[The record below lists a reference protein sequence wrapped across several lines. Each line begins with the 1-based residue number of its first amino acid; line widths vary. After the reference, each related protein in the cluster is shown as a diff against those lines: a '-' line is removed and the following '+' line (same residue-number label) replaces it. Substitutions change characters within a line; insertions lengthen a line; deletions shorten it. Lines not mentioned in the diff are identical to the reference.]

1 MGGRLQP
8 AKQKLPNEGD
18 RLSSSQEAGRE
29 GPVVLTSG
37 ELSWAGRQGGPHG
50 MSRVWPGI
58 AVSLSLDGR
67 GEERKLPIGGEA
79 QGHASGCEVLPWKQ

>member
-1 MGGRLQP
+1 MQP

-18 RLSSSQEAGRE
+18 RLSSSQAAGGE
-29 GPVVLTSG
+29 GSVVLTSG
-37 ELSWAGRQGGPHG
+37 ELAWAGRQGGPHG
-50 MSRVWPGI
+50 RNRDWPDI

-67 GEERKLPIGGEA
+67 GEERKRPIGGEA